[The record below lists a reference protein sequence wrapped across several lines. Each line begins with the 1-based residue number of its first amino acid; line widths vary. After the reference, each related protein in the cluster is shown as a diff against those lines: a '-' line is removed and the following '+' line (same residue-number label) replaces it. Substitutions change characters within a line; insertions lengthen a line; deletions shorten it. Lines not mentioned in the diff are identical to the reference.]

1 MSKASPT
8 TRDANQVHDM
18 APDARLKEL
27 AEFLCARREEI
38 TRRWVEAVRTD
49 PAIATSTK
57 LPQEQLMDHLPLVF
71 DDLAETLRGPSAP
84 KEETAQHAHQ
94 HGEHRW
100 WQGFQFTELLR
111 EMSILRRIISVEY
124 LARFAAEN
132 GGWPGEARA
141 NAETVVHTFFDRI
154 FTESAKQFV
163 AKTEQERAH
172 FRALFE
178 STAGAYVVIQPETYE
193 VVAASEAYL
202 RASRMTRDQ
211 IVGRNLFDVFPEVPS
226 DPTENAIRN
235 LRLSLAR
242 VKATGRGDAL
252 PVQHYPLRR
261 PPEEGGALEDRY
273 WSPMNSPVFG
283 PGGELA
289 FIVHRVDDVTA
300 FVQTQREADSGGEAT
315 RPEQGASTQ
324 LEAEI
329 VRRTQ
334 ELQKTN
340 EQLRKSEDRFKLAVA
355 IAKMGT
361 FEIDLRTDA
370 VIVNQ
375 AGRDVYGWP
384 AGEALTFSKVQAHFH
399 PDDREHVM
407 RTVGRALDP
416 ESEND
421 EFEVEQRIIRTDG
434 TLRWIRVRGR
444 GLFEGT
450 NGSRVPV
457 TCIGTYVDITERKQN
472 EAALLESESRFR
484 QLADSIPQLAWM
496 AKPDGWIF
504 WYNQRWYEFT
514 GTTHEQMEGWG
525 WQSVHDPVQLPRI
538 VESWT
543 AALASEQPWQDTFP
557 LRRHDGTFRIH
568 LSRANPLR
576 DANGRVTLWFGT
588 NTDITELV
596 NAQEAAQ
603 AANRAKDHFIAV
615 LSHELRTPLTPVL
628 ATILD
633 LDARTD
639 LPPAVSDAV
648 ELIRRN
654 VELEARLIDDLLD
667 ITRISKGKLAMDRQV
682 VAVDSVLR
690 DAVRICEKESA
701 RKQITVSVD
710 LRAPNHRVEGDGA
723 RLLQAFWNLLQNA
736 VKFTS
741 PGGDI
746 SVRTHGDAE
755 HVTIEITDTGIGIE
769 PDALARIFE
778 PFGQADETISRR
790 YGGLGIGLAL
800 SKALVD
806 AHHGKLQAAS
816 AGRDQGST
824 FTVELGTTMREL
836 TNGVEPATVTHRPVP
851 PLRILL
857 VEDHDDTRQTLSR
870 LIQNWGHSVDTAATA
885 AEALQAAAGTRFDLV
900 ISDLGLPDAHGNEL
914 IQRLRQGSDI
924 RGIAVSGFG
933 TEHDV
938 ERSLQAGFDVHLAKP
953 IGAQRLKAAI
963 AEIAATQFS
972 AN

>member
-1 MSKASPT
+1 
-8 TRDANQVHDM
+8 M

-27 AEFLCARREEI
+27 ANFLCDRREEI
-38 TRRWVEAVRTD
+38 TRRWVDAVRTD
-49 PAIATSTK
+49 PAIARSTK
-57 LPQEQLMDHLPLVF
+57 LPHEQLMDHLPLVF
-71 DDLAETLRGPSAP
+71 DDLAETLGGPVAP
-84 KEETAQHAHQ
+84 KEETAHHAHQ

-100 WQGFQFTELLR
+100 WQGFHFTELLR
-111 EMSILRRIISVEY
+111 EMSILRRIISIDY

-132 GGWPGEARA
+132 PGWPGEARA
-141 NAETVVHTFFDRI
+141 SAEAVVHTFFDRI
-154 FTESAKQFV
+154 FTASAQQFV
-163 AKTEQERAH
+163 EKTEQERAH

-178 STAGAYVVIQPETYE
+178 STAGAYVVIRPETYE

-202 RASRMTRDQ
+202 RASRMARDE

-226 DPTENAIRN
+226 APAENAMRN
-235 LRLSLAR
+235 LRLSLER
-242 VKATGRGDAL
+242 VKATGRGDAI
-252 PVQHYPLRR
+252 PVQHYPIRR
-261 PPEEGGALEDRY
+261 KKGGAIEDRY
-273 WSPMNSPVFG
+273 WSPINSPVFG
-283 PGGELA
+283 PKGELA

-300 FVQTQREADSGGEAT
+300 FVQGQREASGGGDA
-315 RPEQGASTQ
+315 PLQLQGASTQ

-329 VRRTQ
+329 VRRTT
-334 ELQKTN
+334 ELQQTN
-340 EQLRKSEDRFKLAVA
+340 EQLRRSEERFKLAVA

-370 VIVNQ
+370 VIVNL
-375 AGRDVYGWP
+375 AGREMYGWAP
-384 AGEALTFSKVQAHFH
+384 GEPLTFSKVQAHFH
-399 PDDREHVM
+399 PDDREHVVQA
-407 RTVGRALDP
+407 VGRALDP
-416 ESEND
+416 VSESD

-434 TLRWIRVRGR
+434 GLRWIRVRGR
-444 GLFEGT
+444 GLFEGA

-496 AKPDGWIF
+496 ARPDGWIF
-504 WYNQRWYEFT
+504 WYNQRWHDFT
-514 GTTHEQMEGWG
+514 GTTPEEMEGWG
-525 WQSVHDPVQLPRI
+525 WQSVHDPAQLPRI
-538 VESWT
+538 VESWK
-543 AALASEQPWQDTFP
+543 AALASEQPWQDMFP

-588 NTDITELV
+588 NTDITELAQ
-596 NAQEAAQ
+596 AQEAAQ

-633 LDARTD
+633 LNSRTD
-639 LPPAVSDAV
+639 LPADVSDAV

-682 VAVDSVLR
+682 VSVDAVLR
-690 DAVRICEKESA
+690 DAVRICEKDST
-701 RKQITVSVD
+701 RKQINVAIE
-710 LRAPNHRVEGDGA
+710 LRAPNHRVEGDAA

-736 VKFTS
+736 VKFTP
-741 PGGDI
+741 PGGSI
-746 SVRTHGDAE
+746 GIRTRGDGAGLT
-755 HVTIEITDTGIGIE
+755 VEITDTGIGIE
-769 PDALARIFE
+769 ADALQRIFE
-778 PFGQADETISRR
+778 PFGQADDTISRR

-800 SKALVD
+800 SKALVE
-806 AHHGKLQAAS
+806 AHRGTLRARS
-816 AGRDQGST
+816 AGKDQGST
-824 FTVELGTTMREL
+824 FIVELATTTRQQM
-836 TNGVEPATVTHRPVP
+836 NDGEPTTVTHRPVP

-857 VEDHDDTRQTLSR
+857 VEDHDDTRHTLSR
-870 LIQNWGHSVDTAATA
+870 LIQNWGHAVDTAGTA
-885 AEALQAAAGTRFDLV
+885 AEALQAAAAKRFDLV

-914 IQRLRQGSDI
+914 MERLRHSSDI

>member
-1 MSKASPT
+1 
-8 TRDANQVHDM
+8 M

-27 AEFLCARREEI
+27 ADFLGARREEI

-57 LPQEQLMDHLPLVF
+57 LPHEELMDHLPLVF
-71 DDLAETLRGPSAP
+71 TDLAETLAGPLAP
-84 KEETAQHAHQ
+84 KEATAQHAHQ

-100 WQGFQFTELLR
+100 WQGFHFTELLR
-111 EMSILRRIISVEY
+111 EMSILRRIISVDY

-132 GGWPGEARA
+132 PGWPGEARA

-154 FTESAKQFV
+154 FTESARQFV
-163 AKTEQERAH
+163 EKTEQERAH

-178 STAGAYVVIQPETYE
+178 STAGAYVVIRPETYE

-202 RASRMTRDQ
+202 RASRMTRDE

-226 DPTENAIRN
+226 DPAENAIRN

-252 PVQHYPLRR
+252 PVQHYPVQR
-261 PPEEGGALEDRY
+261 PPEQGGGIEDRY

-283 PGGELA
+283 PNGELA

-300 FVQTQREADSGGEAT
+300 FVQTQRTSYRGGEAAE
-315 RPEQGASTQ
+315 PEEGASTQ

-329 VRRTQ
+329 VHRTQ
-334 ELQKTN
+334 QLQQTN
-340 EQLRKSEDRFKLAVA
+340 EQLRRSEDRFKLAVA
-355 IAKMGT
+355 IAKIGT
-361 FEIDLRTDA
+361 FEIDLRTD
-370 VIVNQ
+370 VVTVNE
-375 AGRDVYGWP
+375 AGREMYGWT
-384 AGEALTFSKVQAHFH
+384 AGEPLTFSRVQTHFH
-399 PDDREHVM
+399 PDDRQHVM
-407 RTVGRALDP
+407 ETVGGALDP
-416 ESEND
+416 ASEVD
-421 EFEVEQRIIRTDG
+421 EFELEQRIIRTDG
-434 TLRWIRVRGR
+434 ALRWIRVRGR
-444 GLFEGT
+444 GLFESS
-450 NGSRVPV
+450 NGSRTPV
-457 TCIGTYVDITERKQN
+457 TCIGTYVDITERKQS
-472 EAALLESESRFR
+472 EAALIESESRFR

-496 AKPDGWIF
+496 ARPDGWIF
-504 WYNQRWYEFT
+504 WYNQRWHDFT
-514 GTTHEQMEGWG
+514 GTTPEEMEGWG
-525 WQSVHDPVQLPRI
+525 WQSVHDPAQLPRI
-538 VESWT
+538 VESWK

-576 DANGRVTLWFGT
+576 DAHGRVTLWFGT
-588 NTDITELV
+588 NTDITELAQ
-596 NAQEAAQ
+596 AQEAAQ

-628 ATILD
+628 ATILE
-633 LDARTD
+633 LNSRTN
-639 LPPAVSDAV
+639 LPRDVSDAV

-682 VAVDSVLR
+682 VSVDAVLR
-690 DAVRICEKESA
+690 DAVRICENDSA
-701 RKQITVSVD
+701 RKQINVALE

-736 VKFTS
+736 VKFTPS
-741 PGGDI
+741 GGSI
-746 SVRTHGDAE
+746 GVRTQGDGRRLT
-755 HVTIEITDTGIGIE
+755 VEITDTGIGIE
-769 PDALARIFE
+769 ADALQRIFE
-778 PFGQADETISRR
+778 PFGQADDTISRR
-790 YGGLGIGLAL
+790 FGGLGIGLAL
-800 SKALVD
+800 SKALVE
-806 AHHGKLQAAS
+806 AHRGTLQARS

-824 FTVELGTTMREL
+824 FVVELGTTTRQQ
-836 TNGVEPATVTHRPVP
+836 TNGGEPVVARQGPGP
-851 PLRILL
+851 ALRILL
-857 VEDHDDTRQTLSR
+857 VEDHDDTRQTLAR
-870 LIQNWGHSVDTAATA
+870 LIQNWGHSVETAATA
-885 AEALQAAAGTRFDLV
+885 GEALQAAAAHRFDLV

-914 IQRLRQGSDI
+914 MQRLRHGSDI

-933 TEHDV
+933 TEDDV

>member
-1 MSKASPT
+1 MS
-8 TRDANQVHDM
+8 
-18 APDARLKEL
+18 PDASLQQV

-38 TRRWVEAVRTD
+38 TKRWVDAVRTD

-57 LPQEQLMDHLPLVF
+57 LPHEQLVDHLPLVF
-71 DDLAETLRGPSAP
+71 DDLAETLGGPAAP
-84 KEETAQHAHQ
+84 TKETAEHAHQ

-111 EMSILRRIISVEY
+111 EMSVLRRIISVEY
-124 LARFAAEN
+124 LAAFAAEHP
-132 GGWPGEARA
+132 GWPGPARA
-141 NAETVVHTFFDRI
+141 HAETVIHTFFDRV
-154 FTESAKQFV
+154 FAESARQFV
-163 AKTEQERAH
+163 DKTEQERAH

-178 STAGAYVVIQPETYE
+178 STAGAYVVIRPETYE
-193 VVAASEAYL
+193 IVAASEAYL
-202 RASRMTRDQ
+202 TASAMTRDAL
-211 IVGRNLFDVFPEVPS
+211 VGRNLFDIFPEVPS
-226 DPTENAIRN
+226 NPAENAIRN
-235 LRLSLAR
+235 LRLSLER

-252 PVQHYPLRR
+252 PVQRYPIRR
-261 PPEEGGALEDRY
+261 EPGGALEDRY
-273 WSPMNSPVFG
+273 WSPMSSPVFG
-283 PGGELA
+283 PNGELA

-300 FVQTQREADSGGEAT
+300 FIQAQRDREPIPSGRAGNQAAH
-315 RPEQGASTQ
+315 GASTQ

-334 ELQKTN
+334 ELLLTN
-340 EQLRKSEDRFKLAVA
+340 EQLRRSEERFKLAVA

-361 FEIDLRTDA
+361 FEIDLATDA
-370 VIVNQ
+370 VIVND
-375 AGRDVYGWP
+375 AGRQMYGWAP
-384 AGEALTFSKVQAHFH
+384 GEALTFSRVQAHFH
-399 PDDREHVM
+399 PEDRPHVM
-407 RTVGRALDP
+407 QAVSRALDP
-416 ESEND
+416 ASDSD
-421 EFEVEQRIIRTDG
+421 EFEVEQRIFRTDG
-434 TLRWIRVRGR
+434 ALRWIRVRGR
-444 GLFEGT
+444 VLFEGT
-450 NGSRVPV
+450 NGTRAAVA
-457 TCIGTYVDITERKQN
+457 CIGTYVDITDRKQN

-504 WYNQRWYEFT
+504 WYNRRWHEFT
-514 GTTHEQMEGWG
+514 GTTPEEMEGWG
-525 WQSVHDPVQLPRI
+525 WQSVHDPAQLPRI
-538 VESWT
+538 VESWK
-543 AALASEQPWQDTFP
+543 AALANEQPWQDTFP
-557 LRRHDGTFRIH
+557 LRRHDGTFRFH

-596 NAQEAAQ
+596 QAQEAAQ

-633 LDARTD
+633 LNARSD
-639 LPPAVSDAV
+639 LPPEVGDAV

-682 VAVDSVLR
+682 VSVDAVLR
-690 DAVRICEKESA
+690 DAVRICEKDST
-701 RKQITVSVD
+701 RKQVNVSLD
-710 LRAPNHRVEGDGA
+710 LRAPSHRVEGDGA

-736 VKFTS
+736 VKFTP
-741 PGGDI
+741 PGGGI
-746 SVRTHGDAE
+746 AIQTYGDA
-755 HVTIEITDTGIGIE
+755 HRLTVEISDTGIGIE
-769 PDALARIFE
+769 PEALTRIFE

-800 SKALVD
+800 SKALVE
-806 AHHGKLQAAS
+806 AHRGRLAARS

-824 FTVELGTTMREL
+824 FIVELGTTTRPL
-836 TNGVEPATVTHRPVP
+836 TNPEAPLPTHRPVP

-870 LIQNWGHSVDTAATA
+870 LIRNWGHSVDTAATA
-885 AEALQAAAGTRFDLV
+885 AEALAAGATKRFDLV

-914 IQRLRQGSDI
+914 MVRLREQSDI

-933 TEHDV
+933 TENDV

-963 AEIAATQFS
+963 AEIAGTHFS